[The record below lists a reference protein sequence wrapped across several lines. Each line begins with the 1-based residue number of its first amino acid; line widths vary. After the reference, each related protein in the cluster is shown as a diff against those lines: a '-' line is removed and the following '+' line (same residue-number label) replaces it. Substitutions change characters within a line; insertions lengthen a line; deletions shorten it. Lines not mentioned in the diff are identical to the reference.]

1 MRKHFFRFFL
11 LSSII
16 VLFLAVTAF
25 ADEATVTGSEV
36 NLRTGPGTNYAIL
49 DSLESGAVVTVNDC
63 SNSYWY
69 NVTYKGTTGFMSSY
83 YLDIIPAQVTEPV
96 TESNGNGFINAMYVR
111 FRSGPGTGYSV
122 LGEYSTGTKLTITGN
137 ADSWTKVIINGQE
150 GYVFSS
156 YVSAEEPIPAEPAV
170 QTEPE
175 QIVQPDPVQP
185 APAETVQPEPIAAV
199 QPVVPE
205 VQEERKTGTISGNYV
220 RFRTGPGTTYSII
233 ADYNAGTPLTVTGST
248 DGWSKVTIYGQE
260 GYVFSQYVKLDPVK
274 EEPAQPEPVAAEPV
288 AEPIVAQPAS
298 VQNGF
303 IRGTCVR
310 FRAGASTGTAIL
322 NEYNTG
328 TPLTITGTSGSWT
341 KCVIYGQ
348 EGYVFSDYV
357 SAEKPAVS
365 SQGSSKGKEL
375 ASYALQYL
383 GYPYLWGGSS
393 PDTGFDCS
401 GFVYYIYGHFG
412 YTIQRVACNQALEG
426 VHVEHDDLQPGDI
439 LCFYS
444 SGDYIGHS
452 GIYIGNGQFIHSST
466 YSTGVIVSDLD
477 TDAYEARRVV

>member
-1 MRKHFFRFFL
+1 MRKHLLRFLL
-11 LSSII
+11 LSSILF
-16 VLFLAVTAF
+16 VLLAVHAF

-49 DSLESGAVVTVNDC
+49 DSLENGAVVTVNDC

-69 NVTYKGTTGFMSSY
+69 NVTYNGMTGFMSSY
-83 YLDIIPAQVTEPV
+83 YLHILPAKVTETV
-96 TESNGNGFINAMYVR
+96 TESAAANGYINAMYVR

-122 LGEYSTGTKLTITGN
+122 LGEYSTGTKLSITGS
-137 ADSWTKVIINGQE
+137 ADGWTKVTINGQE

-156 YVSAEEPIPAEPAV
+156 YVSAEAPAPAEPAV
-170 QTEPE
+170 QADPEPI
-175 QIVQPDPVQP
+175 QQPDPPAAELTQP
-185 APAETVQPEPIAAV
+185 
-199 QPVVPE
+199 
-205 VQEERKTGTISGNYV
+205 VQEEPVAPAYTVQQEDTRTGTISGNYV
-220 RFRTGPGTTYSII
+220 RFRSGPGTNYTIL
-233 ADYNAGTPLTVTGST
+233 ADYNAGTPLTVTGSSN
-248 DGWSKVTIYGQE
+248 GWSKVVIYGTE
-260 GYVFSQYVKLDPVK
+260 GFVFSQYVKLDPVK
-274 EEPAQPEPVAAEPV
+274 EEPPQETVPAAEPV
-288 AEPIVAQPAS
+288 TIAAAAEPAS
-298 VQNGF
+298 QQNGF

-328 TPLTITGTSGSWT
+328 TPLTILGTSGSWT
-341 KCVIYGQ
+341 RCVINGQ

-357 SAEKPAVS
+357 SAQKPSVS
-365 SQGSSKGKEL
+365 SQGSSKGQEI
-375 ASYALQYL
+375 ASYAMQYL

-401 GFVYYIYGHFG
+401 GFVYYVYGHFG
-412 YTIQRVACNQALEG
+412 HTIQRVACNQALEG
-426 VHVEHDDLQPGDI
+426 VHVDHDDLQPGDI

-466 YSTGVIVSDLD
+466 YSTGVIISDLD
-477 TDAYEARRVV
+477 TDAYEARRLA